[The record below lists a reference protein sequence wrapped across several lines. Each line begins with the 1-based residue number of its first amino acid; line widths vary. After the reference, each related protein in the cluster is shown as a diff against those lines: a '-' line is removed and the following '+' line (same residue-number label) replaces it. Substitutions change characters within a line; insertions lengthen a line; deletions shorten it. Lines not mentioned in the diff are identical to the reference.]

1 MIMQPSPVAQPIFLV
16 GAERSGTTLLRIMLD
31 HHPQQAWCHEFEY
44 VVDLLDESGTFP
56 ALEVYHDWLETNRIF
71 QEADFEIDPQLD
83 YCQLVN
89 SFLQQRQA
97 QEQKEFV
104 GATVHRHFDRLVRI
118 WPEAKFIHIIRD
130 GRDVARSCIG
140 MGWAGN
146 VWTGVERWIEVEGLW
161 HHFSSSLAPEQKIE
175 VTYESLI
182 SQTESTLTALCDF
195 IGVSFSP
202 QMLTYDQT
210 TSYDLPNSQL
220 IQQWRHKLSPT
231 EIQLVESRISDML
244 VARGYKLSGLPSMR
258 VSGMLQQQLKLQDWY
273 ERVWFRI
280 QRFGWALFLA
290 DNLSRRLKI
299 NPWQK
304 KIQLKMNAIQ
314 QSYLK

>member
-1 MIMQPSPVAQPIFLV
+1 MQPLPVAQPIFLV

-44 VVDLLDESGTFP
+44 AVDLLDESGGFP
-56 ALEVYHDWLETNRIF
+56 PLEVYHDWLETNRIF

-89 SFLQQRQA
+89 SFLRQRQNK
-97 QEQKEFV
+97 EQKEFV
-104 GATVHRHFDRLVRI
+104 GATVHRRFDQLVGI
-118 WPEAKFIHIIRD
+118 WSQAKFIHITRD

-146 VWTGVERWIEVEGLW
+146 VWTGIERWIEVEHLW
-161 HHFSSSLAPEQKIE
+161 RSFSSSLAPEQKIE

-182 SQTESTLTALCDF
+182 SQPESTLTALCDF
-195 IGVSFSP
+195 IGVGFDP

-210 TSYDLPNSQL
+210 TSYDLPNPQL
-220 IQQWRHKLSPT
+220 VQQWRHKLSPI

-244 VARGYKLSGLPSMR
+244 VARGYKLSGIPLMR
-258 VSGMLQQQLKLQDWY
+258 VSWIMKQQLKLQDWY
-273 ERVWFRI
+273 QRVWFRI
-280 QRFGWALFLA
+280 KRFGFTLFLA